1 MEKKSETQGHFEYKK
16 DPASSNDETTSF
28 YFLFFF
34 ISFYPI
40 KKITFGRIKGK
51 WENNVYYSHS
61 MVPVGLGVRS

>member
-16 DPASSNDETTSF
+16 DPASSNDETRSF

-40 KKITFGRIKGK
+40 KKFALEGIKGK
-51 WENNVYYSHS
+51 WENIV
-61 MVPVGLGVRS
+61 